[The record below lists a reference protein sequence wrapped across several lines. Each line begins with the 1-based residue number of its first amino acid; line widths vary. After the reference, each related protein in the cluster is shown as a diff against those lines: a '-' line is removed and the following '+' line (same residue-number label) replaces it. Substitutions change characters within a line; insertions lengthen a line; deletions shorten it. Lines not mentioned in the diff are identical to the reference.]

1 MEQVAVTG
9 LGAHLTNANGVLGG
23 WDCASHG
30 AGVFSVIPP
39 QSLPWLDLIER
50 ESQGLF
56 PLALRTQSLN
66 LRHSVVWSQSK
77 NNFAAF
83 EQWTRGADAMR
94 FFSDYD
100 AHFLAHTF
108 GFGGQILC
116 PVSAC
121 ASGSHAIIL
130 GARLIESGQ
139 ADVVLCGASEPPQHP
154 LVLAAYRNMGALSPS
169 GIMRP
174 FDKRRDG
181 FVPASGAGFL
191 ILESLSHA
199 QNRGAKAHALLT
211 GYSMKADA
219 THLTSMCPTG
229 DSVVRAIE
237 EATGR
242 SGETIGYINAHGTA
256 TNQNDALEAKA
267 IYRTFGDKVPVSST
281 KALTGHL
288 LGASGAVEA
297 VISVLALENVLLPP
311 NLGLDELEFDL
322 CVVKEEIAA
331 DIHSVLSLNYGFG
344 GHVGALVFG
353 RIHSHREHGEIYR

>member
-9 LGAHLTNANGVLGG
+9 LGARLTNAGGVLGG
-23 WDCASHG
+23 WDCASRG
-30 AGVFSVIPP
+30 AGVFSAIPP
-39 QSLPWLDLIER
+39 QKGDWLDLIQG

-56 PLALRTQSLN
+56 RIAPPFECPN
-66 LRHSVVWSQSK
+66 PGFSVVWSQSK

-100 AHFLAHTF
+100 AHFLAHNF
-108 GFGGQILC
+108 SFGGQISC

-174 FDKRRDG
+174 FDKCRDG

-199 QNRGAKAHALLT
+199 QSRGAKVHALLT

-219 THLTSMCPTG
+219 THLTSMCPSG

-237 EATGR
+237 EAITK
-242 SGETIGYINAHGTA
+242 SGEIIGYINAHGTA
-256 TNQNDALEAKA
+256 TNQNDALEARA
-267 IYRTFGDKVPVSST
+267 IYRVFGSKVPVSST
-281 KALTGHL
+281 KPLTAHL
-288 LGASGAVEA
+288 MGASGAVEA
-297 VISVLALENVLLPP
+297 VMSVLALKNGLLPP

-322 CVVKEEIAA
+322 CVVREELDKEVDA
-331 DIHSVLSLNYGFG
+331 VLSLNYGFG
-344 GHVGALVFG
+344 GHIGALVFG
-353 RIHSHREHGEIYR
+353 RIS